1 MSSPLHFVDSQDEE
15 EMQLEPV
22 VSPTRPPT
30 SIDSLPGIA
39 GSIKGVRLSTHL
51 GKAAAFRVSPA
62 SAGRGVKTTP
72 KARLRHDD
80 SQIQFAA
87 IESSPLQPEPVD
99 SQYLTDRQKE
109 VKERQGR
116 EAVAMF
122 PEIRS
127 SPRSTSRPIDYV
139 LPKFVF
145 KSAPSP
151 GTKSAIIEDA
161 SPTYLADA
169 LMNEFLGSSPTPSSK
184 RSSDRR
190 SDDDPPSSPPLVST
204 QFPIN
209 QSADAPLANEN
220 HAPVQETANIE
231 ESSGNHFADK
241 DLPIMEGYSSNGES
255 ISAIDDDPRLVNNQ
269 EDTSNMEAPQE
280 LVGAHSVS
288 DFDIYVDAPSV
299 PSLNKLPTEHG
310 GIQPINVANSFQSQG
325 SLHSSVEDE
334 QITAQ
339 LILEME
345 RASSQQSAKQ
355 EERAQSAR
363 GATKKRKRT
372 ADLSIL
378 MNKKKCTPASL
389 GSQGAADVPRTGET
403 VADCVMIDVREV
415 DRSCPVLPQQIKREL
430 SASPSILTSTHATE
444 TTAIVEKP
452 PVDYPMNSE
461 ANQLLDQEI
470 DTSTT
475 AKKAVGRPRGSRN
488 SQVKREEAED
498 EQTSA
503 LRKSTRVSERLNG
516 STTSS
521 PHVSAPASQEST
533 KGGQWFALGKT
544 PRRGMF
550 RWLQRS
556 SAESEDVGTSRSTA
570 PSSREKIT
578 EGISEHS
585 MVQDSQGDDVSPAD
599 HHLEQQSAS
608 YDEGPKSI
616 AKQREGEVQ
625 SEGSGVVEREEEAA
639 ATAQGVLEKL
649 QSVLDN
655 IKRVAFGAEEERA
668 AVGMLFE
675 CVKEVH
681 EAGRRHTS
689 M

>member
-1 MSSPLHFVDSQDEE
+1 MSSPFHFVDSQDEE

-22 VSPTRPPT
+22 VSPTRPT
-30 SIDSLPGIA
+30 SIDSLQGIA
-39 GSIKGVRLSTHL
+39 GSIKGVRLSPRL

-62 SAGRGVKTTP
+62 PAGRGVKTTP
-72 KARLRHDD
+72 KARLRHND

-139 LPKFVF
+139 LPKLVL
-145 KSAPSP
+145 KSAQSP
-151 GTKSAIIEDA
+151 GTKSAINEDA
-161 SPTYLADA
+161 GPTYLADA

-220 HAPVQETANIE
+220 HAPVRETVNVE
-231 ESSGNHFADK
+231 ESSGNHFADEC
-241 DLPIMEGYSSNGES
+241 LPIMEGYPSDGES
-255 ISAIDDDPRLVNNQ
+255 IGAIDDDPRLVNNQ

-280 LVGAHSVS
+280 PVGAHPAS

-299 PSLNKLPTEHG
+299 PSLNKPSTEHG
-310 GIQPINVANSFQSQG
+310 DIQPNNVANSFQSQG

-372 ADLSIL
+372 TDLLISE
-378 MNKKKCTPASL
+378 NKKKCTPASL
-389 GSQGAADVPRTGET
+389 DSQAAADVPRTGET

-415 DRSCPVLPQQIKREL
+415 DRSCPVLPRQIKREL
-430 SASPSILTSTHATE
+430 SASPRILTSIQATE
-444 TTAIVEKP
+444 KTAVVEKP
-452 PVDYPMNSE
+452 PGDHPMNSE
-461 ANQLLDQEI
+461 ANQSMDQEI

-475 AKKAVGRPRGSRN
+475 AKKAIGRPRGSRN
-488 SQVKREEAED
+488 SQVKREEAEE

-516 STTSS
+516 STTNS

-533 KGGQWFALGKT
+533 RGGQWFALGKT

-556 SAESEDVGTSRSTA
+556 SAESEDVGTPRSTA
-570 PSSREKIT
+570 PCSSEKIT
-578 EGISEHS
+578 EGIREHS

-599 HHLEQQSAS
+599 HQPEHQSTW
-608 YDEGPKSI
+608 YNVGRKSV
-616 AKQREGEVQ
+616 AKQRDGEAQ
-625 SEGSGVVEREEEAA
+625 TEGSGIVEREEEAA

-655 IKRVAFGAEEERA
+655 IKGVAFGAEAERA

-675 CVKEVH
+675 CVREVH